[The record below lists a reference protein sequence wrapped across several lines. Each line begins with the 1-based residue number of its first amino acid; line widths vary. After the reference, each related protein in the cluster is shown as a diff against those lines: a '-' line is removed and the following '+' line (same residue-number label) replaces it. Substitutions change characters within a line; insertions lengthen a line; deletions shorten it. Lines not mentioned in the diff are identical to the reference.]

1 MTQPM
6 KIASFHLFSQPPWKT
21 DQEVVKDEIDQMVW
35 MEELGFDQVWI
46 GEHNARVYGIAGA
59 LQVVAAAVA
68 GQTKRI
74 RIGAAVTRTPLHHP
88 LHVAEDLA
96 MVDIISGG
104 RFDWGIGKGYD
115 HLEFQ
120 SYGVDFEEREGRW
133 EEAIDIV
140 LKAWTDGR
148 ICHEGKYWNIPETE
162 LFPKP
167 VQKPRPPAYLMVS
180 RSDSSAIYAAEHLYP
195 MVLGQGP
202 DWADAKHKLEL
213 YGETASKAGF
223 TDADIKEALGRVY
236 QMKQVHVA
244 PTREQAAKEYE
255 RGLMWYFD
263 VRRNREMYGFGG
275 DSQPYEFYLDHP
287 SVILGTPGE
296 VEERI
301 AAWRDHTGINNLIC
315 WFNCGGQ
322 QRDQVRSSMELFS
335 AEVMPQLK

>member
-1 MTQPM
+1 M
-6 KIASFHLFSQPPWKT
+6 KFASFHLFSQPPWLT
-21 DQEVVKDEIDQMVW
+21 DQEVVRNEIDQMVW
-35 MEELGFDQVWI
+35 LEELGYDQAWI
-46 GEHNARVYGIAGA
+46 GEHNARVYGIAGS
-59 LQVVAAAVA
+59 LQVIASAVA
-68 GQTKRI
+68 SRTQRI

-88 LHVAEDLA
+88 LHIAEDLA

-120 SYGVDFEEREGRW
+120 SYGVPFEEREGRW
-133 EEAIDIV
+133 EEAIEIV

-148 ICHEGKYWNIPETE
+148 IAFDGRFWTIPETE

-180 RSDSSAIYAAEHLYP
+180 RSDSSCIYAAQHLYP

-202 DWADAKHKLEL
+202 DWDDARHKMQL
-213 YGETASKAGF
+213 YRETALAAGF
-223 TDADIKEALGRVY
+223 PENAVEDALSRVY

-244 PTREQAAKEYE
+244 ENAEQAAAEYE

-275 DSQPYEFYLDHP
+275 EPQPYSFYMDHP
-287 SVILGTPGE
+287 SVILGTPETVGD
-296 VEERI
+296 RI
-301 AAWRDHTGINNLIC
+301 AAWREHTGINNLIC

-322 QRDQVRSSMELFS
+322 PRDQVRRSMELFS
-335 AEVMPQLK
+335 GKVMPRFK